1 VLPPFDLPEPTHD
14 PERARQLADEILSRP
29 EYQWSDDQTLFER
42 IRDWIG
48 DRLGGLGNSLAI
60 GGLPIWVGYV
70 ILGLLLAGLVY
81 LLYRTRSAWLG
92 AAGPGRRRGTEGRV
106 VVSADEE
113 AVDWPAEVERA
124 EVEGRWRDALRAR
137 YRVLVGE
144 LAAAGVLG
152 DLVGRTT
159 GELVAEVRSAA
170 PAAGIAFA
178 RATDLFEAAWYGGVP
193 VGPADR
199 DRFVPL
205 ADEARARATRSTR
218 SVGAR

>member
-1 VLPPFDLPEPTHD
+1 MLPPFDLPEPTHD

-48 DRLGGLGNSLAI
+48 DRLGGLGSSLAI

-70 ILGLLLAGLVY
+70 ILALLLAGLVY

-92 AAGPGRRRGTEGRV
+92 AAGPGRRRGSEGRV

-124 EVEGRWRDALRAR
+124 EAEGRWRDALRAR
-137 YRVLVGE
+137 YRVLVGD
-144 LAAAGVLG
+144 LAARGVLG

-159 GELVAEVRSAA
+159 GELVAEVRAAA
-170 PAAGIAFA
+170 PAAGAAFA

-199 DRFVPL
+199 DRFVLL
-205 ADEARARATRSTR
+205 ADEARTRAARA
-218 SVGAR
+218 VGVR